1 MRTVTLWLGAAAVVA
16 AGAVYAT
23 AARSEPR
30 FANTFY
36 GAPTAGLLYPLLL
49 GSPLVGYDRYF
60 GDVVSIGLGAGY
72 SPEGIEGAA
81 TNGDLQWHHVVTLAL
96 NVKVFPFR
104 RGRGFFIS
112 PEVAYRYSP
121 NVEEYDLGFHD
132 VRTDADVSPAI
143 LVGWR
148 WLLAGDRLGLTLAPG
163 VAFNSVSMLSLYPRL
178 DVFLGVHF

>member
-1 MRTVTLWLGAAAVVA
+1 MRAGTLFIAAALVVA
-16 AGAVYAT
+16 AAGVPASP
-23 AARSEPR
+23 SELR
-30 FANTFY
+30 FPNTVY
-36 GAPTAGLLYPLLL
+36 GAPTAGIYYPLLL
-49 GSPLVGYDRYF
+49 GSPLLGYDRYF

-72 SPEGIEGAA
+72 SPEGIEGFMS
-81 TNGDLQWHHVVTLAL
+81 NGDIQWHDVVTLAL

-163 VAFNSVSMLSLYPRL
+163 VAFNSVGYVPIYPRL
-178 DVFLGVHF
+178 DFFMGVHF